1 MDNLFANRTAH
12 RDFLIN
18 ELTRRDVQGCDVFI
32 AVAFFTETNVVQQ
45 LLDQGCKVWLVIRL
59 GFPTSPAA
67 VEWAMSHPNVQLRVY
82 TARSFHPKLYL
93 FGDEKA
99 LVGSANLTRAAIT
112 TNQEIVVG
120 LDDSDER
127 LSELAAIFEDYW
139 EGADV
144 PTGEMLAKYKVL
156 YHKYD
161 QHSNAAELLA
171 EEVAELLGKTAPN
184 NIARGQPKPKS
195 DSLFRSSF
203 RKSYQE
209 CISAFNIVRDA
220 YAASGYRKVSEQD
233 VPLRLEVDSFMS
245 FIRQKHATGESW
257 QQSPYRTV
265 EEQRTILRPLIDEWS
280 SIPWPYFENTIVGET
295 YPRLQRVF
303 KSKETIL
310 AASDDEL
317 FDALSTL
324 HSFGDRLRFY
334 RGGKETWRNEF
345 INSNDPE
352 RAREALAHLVFGR
365 GDVVDRMADAVN
377 GNGKIKAFG
386 KANVQELIGWC
397 NKEELPILNSRTA
410 KVLRYLGSRV
420 RQIH

>member
-1 MDNLFANRTAH
+1 MSKFAS
-12 RDFLIN
+12 I
-18 ELTRRDVQGCDVFI
+18 RRVHSIQ
-32 AVAFFTETNVVQQ
+32 N
-45 LLDQGCKVWLVIRL
+45 
-59 GFPTSPAA
+59 
-67 VEWAMSHPNVQLRVY
+67 
-82 TARSFHPKLYL
+82 YL

-127 LSELAAIFEDYW
+127 LSELAAIFQDYW
-139 EGADV
+139 ETADV
-144 PTGEMLAKYKVL
+144 PTGEMLAKYRML
-156 YHKYD
+156 YRKYG

-209 CISAFNIVRDA
+209 CVSAFNIVRDA
-220 YAASGYRKVSEQD
+220 YAASGYRKVSEQE
-233 VPLRLEVDSFMS
+233 VPIRLEVDSFMS
-245 FIRQKHATGESW
+245 FIRQEHATGESW
-257 QQSPYRTV
+257 QKSPYRTV

-280 SIPWPYFENTIVGET
+280 SVRWPYFENTIVGET

-303 KSKETIL
+303 KSKETVL

-317 FDALSTL
+317 FDALATL

-334 RGGKETWRNEF
+334 RGGKETWKDAF
-345 INSNDPE
+345 ISSNDPT

-365 GDVVDRMADAVN
+365 GDVVDRMADAIN
-377 GNGKIKAFG
+377 GDGKIKAFG

-397 NKEELPILNSRTA
+397 NKEELPILNSRRT

-420 RQIH
+420 RQVH